1 MNGTWQAHLQSAD
14 ARHKLGTIVYLGAG
28 EGQRLAPVLALGAE
42 RIVLVEPLLEAT
54 MELKARIATDPRCVL
69 YPLAISDQEGQAPLH
84 VFNLPDLSSLSP
96 PGALTELFPGL
107 RETGQRTVETRT
119 LTSLLAD
126 LGLSG
131 EGETR
136 HILHL
141 DCPGSE
147 ARILSQLG
155 REDTPFEFISLRCG
169 AQPLY
174 SATDSAEDLV
184 GMIEALG
191 YRLEAC
197 NSDDPDFPE
206 YWMSLDHQARSLSA
220 LKEKL
225 SRAEESLAALG
236 DERTGLAQQ
245 LTQAQERIGELEA
258 AAHEGKQ
265 AASQQSA
272 QMAEVQEKLKE
283 GEKTLEVVKHEKGEI
298 ETRLTQANERIA
310 ELEAFV
316 REGRQTASQQSAQMA
331 EVQEKLKEGEKSLEV
346 VKREKGEIETRLT
359 QANERIETLQAD
371 LKTQASHR
379 ASLEAERDKARD
391 ALGTSLRLQALQAGD
406 LKDLQTK
413 YQTLL
418 EEKQS
423 QDRLLQTITSRMS
436 DAIGQLGTVAPK
448 TGAAKTQA
456 AKKPASRSGKAKSS
470 PAKKGP
476 RA

>member
-1 MNGTWQAHLQSAD
+1 MNGTWQAHLQGAD

-131 EGETR
+131 EGKAR

-141 DCPGSE
+141 DSPGSE

-155 REDTPFEFISLRCG
+155 RDDTPFEFISLRCG

-174 SATDSAEDLV
+174 SASDSAEDLV

-206 YWMSLDHQARSLSA
+206 YWMSLDHQARALSA

-225 SRAEESLAALG
+225 SRAEESLAVLG

-245 LTQAQERIGELEA
+245 LTQ
-258 AAHEGKQ
+258 
-265 AASQQSA
+265 SQDA
-272 QMAEVQEKLKE
+272 
-283 GEKTLEVVKHEKGEI
+283 
-298 ETRLTQANERIA
+298 LTQAKERIA

-331 EVQEKLKEGEKSLEV
+331 EVREKLKGAEKSLEV

-359 QANERIETLQAD
+359 QANERITTLQAD